1 MTRHPLR
8 IALILLVV
16 AATALALRFATRED
30 ATRPVLTAPASG
42 PTTCRTPSATGPV
55 PAPSA
60 ASLAGVRVPGATSI
74 DTRGLLPGPVVE
86 SADGSAWAIVGTS
99 NAGAI
104 GGRVARID
112 AERTT
117 ISTVTTVVDG
127 CDASALAAGPDGIWV
142 GTCDARAPAG
152 STSGAELVRIDPVD
166 GQVRSRVTL
175 PGTCVAS
182 VAVAG
187 GSVWATNA
195 ATIDAPQR
203 LWRLDVSTG
212 AVDEPVALGADE
224 TITGLAATS
233 DAVWTSRRTRAGDRI
248 VRSDARSGADTTS
261 FATGPGRVVGVLDGT
276 LWVLDVRAGA
286 LVGRVSSSGTITST
300 VPAANVQSVGVGPSG
315 VWLQQADRGS
325 LTITLSRISD
335 AAAGASPVVSFT
347 GAGPDRTGLPFLGIL
362 SATSRGLW
370 FASQDRLF
378 LLAAPS
384 TAVAR

>member
-8 IALILLVV
+8 IALVLLVV

-60 ASLAGVRVPGATSI
+60 ASLAGVSVPGATSI

-175 PGTCVAS
+175 PGTCVAG

-261 FATGPGRVVGVLDGT
+261 FATGPLGPGRPSRCAR
-276 LWVLDVRAGA
+276 RARQ
-286 LVGRVSSSGTITST
+286 LVGHDHV
-300 VPAANVQSVGVGPSG
+300 
-315 VWLQQADRGS
+315 D
-325 LTITLSRISD
+325 
-335 AAAGASPVVSFT
+335 
-347 GAGPDRTGLPFLGIL
+347 GAGRERAIGRRRPEWSVAPAGRPRLAHHHAQPDLRRGGRRVTRRLVHR
-362 SATSRGLW
+362 SR
-370 FASQDRLF
+370 S
-378 LLAAPS
+378 
-384 TAVAR
+384 